1 MYLRPLR
8 PTTRFDDFGLAA
20 AVGILLG
27 IYAGFFFGLYWLM
40 QPSVNPNTGL
50 AGYRPP
56 PKTVVRYADAPWVPP
71 PPSEALP
78 IQALDEP
85 AAEVASSNVTEEPKR
100 ETKGETKKHQARTS
114 PRRTRPVREQRNP
127 FSGYALSRS
136 FGSRPWF

>member
-8 PTTRFDDFGLAA
+8 PTTRFDDYGLAA

-27 IYAGFFFGLYWLM
+27 IYAGFFFGLYWFM
-40 QPSVNPNTGL
+40 QPSVAANPGL
-50 AGYRPP
+50 AAYQPP

-71 PPSEALP
+71 PSSESLP

-100 ETKGETKKHQARTS
+100 ETKKHQARTT
-114 PRRTRPVREQRNP
+114 PRRVRSVREQRSP
-127 FSGYALSRS
+127 FSGYASSHS
-136 FGSRPWF
+136 FGFRPWF